1 MSDPPNDD
9 LTDLTV
15 ADLMTDR
22 VISVSPET
30 TIQRAIRIMVRR
42 SIRHLPVVED
52 DRVIGIL
59 SDRNVRVMLT
69 AYTDA
74 DRRRHYLETTTVAD
88 KASHP
93 VTTVRLDASA
103 QDAARIF
110 VESRIGCLPV
120 VGEDGRILGIL
131 TQTDLLKWLARLAD

>member
-15 ADLMTDR
+15 ADLMTER
-22 VISVSPET
+22 VIAVPPEA

-42 SIRHLPVVED
+42 SIRHLPVVADE
-52 DRVIGIL
+52 RVTGIL

-69 AYTDA
+69 ADDDV
-74 DRRRHYLETTTVAD
+74 DRRRRYMETTMVAD

-93 VTTVRLDASA
+93 VTTIQPDAPA

-120 VGEDGRILGIL
+120 VDEDGRIRGIL